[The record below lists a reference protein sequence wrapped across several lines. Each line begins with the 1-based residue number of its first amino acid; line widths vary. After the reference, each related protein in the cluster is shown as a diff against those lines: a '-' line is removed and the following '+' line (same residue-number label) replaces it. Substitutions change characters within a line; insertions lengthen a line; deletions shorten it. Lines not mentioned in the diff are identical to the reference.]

1 MQSSIDQFSLLL
13 DKAKEIA
20 ETRIE
25 IIKLEAAQKIS
36 LTLSSIVTM
45 MAIGLLALLVII
57 IGSFGLAILIGN
69 SLGQLS
75 YGYFIVCGFYLLV
88 GLIFVLFR
96 KQILGNPIRNII
108 IDKIIQ

>member
-1 MQSSIDQFSLLL
+1 MQSTIDQFGLLVE
-13 DKAKEIA
+13 KAKEIA
-20 ETRIE
+20 ETRVE
-25 IIKLEAAQKIS
+25 IIKLQAAQKVS

-57 IGSFGLAILIGN
+57 IGSIGLAILIGN
-69 SLGQLS
+69 TLGHLS
-75 YGYFIVCGFYLLV
+75 YGFFIVCGFYLLL
-88 GLIFVLFR
+88 GLILVFFR